1 MKSIKYVDLAIPIS
15 GIYPRE
21 YKNDLR
27 LSIVFILV
35 KKNYYLQIIILFNIR
50 EWLNTFQ
57 YTYTPEQYVVNKMND
72 VDANVLIG
80 HIVEKW

>member
-21 YKNDLR
+21 YKNDLC

-35 KKNYYLQIIILFNIR
+35 KITTCRSSYYS
-50 EWLNTFQ
+50 T
-57 YTYTPEQYVVNKMND
+57 
-72 VDANVLIG
+72 
-80 HIVEKW
+80 